1 MNLNKKCT
9 RPSSYRRNVGNVRV
23 IFSPTAIVATLVREI
38 ERTPNVYGCVAWC
51 THPRVLTAMESVQT
65 SLIMTKHKSN
75 RWKRRIQVK
84 LIGKGRGFRA
94 SLMHHKFLVGVR
106 DGVPEWVAIG
116 SFNITKGAMNNF
128 ENMML
133 IKDEKLATCYFEE
146 YQRLNAL

>member
-23 IFSPTAIVATLVREI
+23 IFSPTAIVATLVHEI